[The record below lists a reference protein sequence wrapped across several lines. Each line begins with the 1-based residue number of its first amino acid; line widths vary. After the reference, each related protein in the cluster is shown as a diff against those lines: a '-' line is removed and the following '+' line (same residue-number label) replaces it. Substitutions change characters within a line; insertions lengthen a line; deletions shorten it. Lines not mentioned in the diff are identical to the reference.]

1 MLFMAAFAARADANA
16 GSELLFELYRVPR
29 DGRATEAE
37 LTTLKLVVGLGDEG
51 EPVMTILLLNED

>member
-1 MLFMAAFAARADANA
+1 
-16 GSELLFELYRVPR
+16 LFELYRVPR